1 MEALLRERL
10 ASVLA
15 LIAASAVLPAAIL
28 HFFWNTEVQLTSTFH
43 FVMIAIGAST
53 ATFAAIA
60 LTVVGARRNDGRTV
74 LLGTAFTAMSGI
86 LAIHGLSTPG
96 IIVGMNGV
104 VAFSGAATL
113 PVGGA
118 ILALSA
124 LPVLRNPHSVK
135 KLLVLDVV
143 VLVGILG
150 LGIAALVD
158 PHLVPAVPE
167 HGSPAALVLL
177 GVGLFFY
184 ALLAVRAARTYAL
197 TRRFTDFMVV
207 VGIVWLA
214 LALFTQLLLDWEYLA
229 WWIGHG
235 LELVGVALIGIPVA
249 LDLRGSAP
257 SRPLTGDLKAAE
269 VVAAEEAYLG
279 ARVRSLLVRLAE
291 KDAYTEH
298 HTRRVALRAVQ
309 VGEEL
314 GLSPGRLRTL
324 ATGGLMHD
332 IGKLAVP
339 EEILQKPGP
348 LDDHEYE
355 VIRGHAE
362 AGYVLLDE
370 LGGFPMPVR
379 RLVRDHHERLDGHGY
394 PRRLAAEDINL
405 ETRILT
411 ACDVYDALVSE
422 RVYRPAWSHEKAMDL
437 LREECGTAFDPR
449 CVGALERLLAREG
462 VRRREF
468 VAA

>member
-28 HFFWNTEVQLTSTFH
+28 HFFWNTEVQLTSGFH
-43 FVMIAIGAST
+43 FAMIAIGALT

-60 LTVVGARRNDGRTV
+60 LTVVGAKRNDGRTV
-74 LLGTAFTAMSGI
+74 LLGTAFTAMSAI
-86 LAIHGLSTPG
+86 LAVHGLSTPG
-96 IIVGMNGV
+96 IIVGQNGV
-104 VAFSGAATL
+104 IAFSGAATL

-124 LPVLRNPHSVK
+124 LPALRNPRAVK
-135 KLLVLDVV
+135 PLLVLDVV
-143 VLVGILG
+143 LLAAILG
-150 LGIAALVD
+150 LGLTALVD
-158 PHLVPAVPE
+158 PELVPSVPAT
-167 HGSPAALVLL
+167 GSTAALILL
-177 GVGLFFY
+177 AIGLFFY
-184 ALLAVRAARTYAL
+184 SLLAVRAARTYAL
-197 TRRFTDFMVV
+197 TRRFSDFVVV

-214 LALFTQLLLDWEYLA
+214 IALFTQLLLSWEYLA

-235 LELVGVALIGIPVA
+235 LELVGVTLIGIPVA
-249 LDLRGSAP
+249 LDLRGKAP
-257 SRPLTGDLKAAE
+257 SRALTGDLKASA
-269 VVAAEEAYLG
+269 VVEAEEAYLG

-298 HTRRVALRAVQ
+298 HVRRVALRAVQ

-314 GLSPGRLRTL
+314 GLSPGRLRSL
-324 ATGGLMHD
+324 ATGGLLHD
-332 IGKLAVP
+332 IGKLAVAD
-339 EEILQKPGP
+339 EILQKPGP

-355 VIRGHAE
+355 IIRGHPE

-370 LGGFPMPVR
+370 LGGFPAPVR
-379 RLVRDHHERLDGHGY
+379 RLVRDHHERLDGGGY
-394 PRRLAAEDINL
+394 PRELAAHEIDL

-411 ACDVYDALVSE
+411 ACDVYDALRSE
-422 RVYRPAWSHEKAMDL
+422 RVYRRAWTHGRAMDL
-437 LREECGTAFDPR
+437 LRQECGLAFDPR
-449 CVGALERLLAREG
+449 CVAALERVLAAEG
-462 VRRREF
+462 VERREP